1 MFCTSCGKEIPD
13 DSKFC
18 TNCGTTLGD
27 NESSAPEAAQTPPQ
41 PEPQP
46 AQAQPAPPPQQPQA
60 APQQQMPPQPA
71 PMPTNFKT
79 GMVMFEGKGGK
90 LFGILLVS
98 WLLCAITA
106 GIYTPWAYCKIKS
119 LIYKIQ

>member
-1 MFCTSCGKEIPD
+1 
-13 DSKFC
+13 
-18 TNCGTTLGD
+18 
-27 NESSAPEAAQTPPQ
+27 
-41 PEPQP
+41 
-46 AQAQPAPPPQQPQA
+46 
-60 APQQQMPPQPA
+60 MPPQPA

-106 GIYTPWAYCKIKS
+106 GIYTPWAYCKIKKFNLQNTIIDGKRFDFIGTGGQLLVQF
-119 LIYKIQ
+119 LIMYLIAAITIGIYLPWGFCKIQRWIAENTVITN